1 MNKKEVKKL
10 AKYIMKRIGYAI
22 ATLFVLSLLTFF
34 MMRALPGDPFIGER
48 SLPDAT
54 MKALEAKYGLDKPV
68 MEQFLIYMKNAL
80 HGDFGVSM
88 SFEGREISDIIAD
101 AFPYSFDL
109 GIRSLI
115 FATIMGILLGTLAA
129 VKRESSWD
137 TVSMLIAIIG
147 VSIPSF
153 LIGALLQYI
162 FGVKLKWLPVTGWK
176 TFKHTLL
183 PSFALSFGS
192 IATISRLMRTSM
204 LDVLGQDY
212 IKTAKSKGLSQSKII
227 WKHAVR
233 NAIMPVITVLG
244 PIAAG
249 VLTGTFV
256 IENLFAIPGLGK
268 MFVLGV
274 QQQDYTLISG
284 TTLFYGAFLI
294 IACLIVDLL
303 YGLIDPRV
311 KLTGGKE

>member
-88 SFEGREISDIIAD
+88 SFEGRGISDIIAD

>member
-1 MNKKEVKKL
+1 M

-129 VKRESSWD
+129 VKRGSSWD

-162 FGVKLKWLPVTGWK
+162 LGVKLKWLPVTGWK

>member
-1 MNKKEVKKL
+1 M

-48 SLPDAT
+48 SLPEAT

-129 VKRESSWD
+129 VKRGSSWD

-162 FGVKLKWLPVTGWK
+162 LGVKLKWLPVTGWK
-176 TFKHTLL
+176 TFKHTVL

>member
-1 MNKKEVKKL
+1 M

-48 SLPDAT
+48 SLPEAT

-129 VKRESSWD
+129 VKRGSSWD

-162 FGVKLKWLPVTGWK
+162 LGVKLKWLPVTGWK